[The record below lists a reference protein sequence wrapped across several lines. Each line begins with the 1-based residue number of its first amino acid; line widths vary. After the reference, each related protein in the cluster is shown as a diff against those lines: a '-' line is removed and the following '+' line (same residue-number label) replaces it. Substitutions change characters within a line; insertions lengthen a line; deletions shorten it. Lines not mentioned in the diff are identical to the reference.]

1 MDYIEDDFTDALIDA
16 VCGKLP
22 STWYT
27 LIGENFDPDEETIVK
42 EADNKKD
49 IEDAFNESKDDFDSL
64 YVVLN
69 DESYVDQFMNRL
81 KRRVDSGRWEEPS
94 EKNWFN
100 SYIEVAS
107 LKRQGVLH
115 FPYLKPGSE

>member
-42 EADNKKD
+42 ESNNKKD
-49 IEDAFNESKDDFDSL
+49 IEDAFN
-64 YVVLN
+64 
-69 DESYVDQFMNRL
+69 DESYAAYS
-81 KRRVDSGRWEEPS
+81 K
-94 EKNWFN
+94 
-100 SYIEVAS
+100 
-107 LKRQGVLH
+107 
-115 FPYLKPGSE
+115 GSKLIWK

>member
-42 EADNKKD
+42 EANNQKD

-69 DESYVDQFMNRL
+69 DESYVAYS
-81 KRRVDSGRWEEPS
+81 K
-94 EKNWFN
+94 
-100 SYIEVAS
+100 
-107 LKRQGVLH
+107 
-115 FPYLKPGSE
+115 GSKLIWK

>member
-27 LIGENFDPDEETIVK
+27 LIGVDPDEETIVK

-69 DESYVDQFMNRL
+69 DESYVACSKL
-81 KRRVDSGRWEEPS
+81 IWK
-94 EKNWFN
+94 
-100 SYIEVAS
+100 
-107 LKRQGVLH
+107 
-115 FPYLKPGSE
+115 

>member
-42 EADNKKD
+42 KANNKKD

-69 DESYVDQFMNRL
+69 DESYVAYS
-81 KRRVDSGRWEEPS
+81 K
-94 EKNWFN
+94 
-100 SYIEVAS
+100 
-107 LKRQGVLH
+107 
-115 FPYLKPGSE
+115 GSKLIWK

>member
-27 LIGENFDPDEETIVK
+27 LIGENFDPVK
-42 EADNKKD
+42 EANNKKD

-69 DESYVDQFMNRL
+69 DESYVAYS
-81 KRRVDSGRWEEPS
+81 K
-94 EKNWFN
+94 
-100 SYIEVAS
+100 
-107 LKRQGVLH
+107 
-115 FPYLKPGSE
+115 GSKLIWK

>member
-1 MDYIEDDFTDALIDA
+1 MHTHLLFELTIILYIYEDDFTDALIDA

-42 EADNKKD
+42 EANNKKD

-69 DESYVDQFMNRL
+69 DESYVAYS
-81 KRRVDSGRWEEPS
+81 K
-94 EKNWFN
+94 
-100 SYIEVAS
+100 
-107 LKRQGVLH
+107 
-115 FPYLKPGSE
+115 GSKLIWK

>member
-27 LIGENFDPDEETIVK
+27 LIGDPDEETIV
-42 EADNKKD
+42 EASNNKKD
-49 IEDAFNESKDDFDSL
+49 IEDAFNESKDDFDLL

-69 DESYVDQFMNRL
+69 DESYAACS
-81 KRRVDSGRWEEPS
+81 K
-94 EKNWFN
+94 
-100 SYIEVAS
+100 
-107 LKRQGVLH
+107 
-115 FPYLKPGSE
+115 GSKLIWK